1 MTILLLKKASE
12 VPYQALWIEVIVPKK
27 KNIFC
32 SILYRQ
38 HNNPDRFLKYI
49 DDKLEF
55 YTSKGNPVFV
65 LTDSN
70 IDLLRI
76 NSCNYAHDFLLSL
89 QSCSMLPTI
98 DKPTRIYRDSAT
110 LIDNIFVN
118 NFNDLVL
125 SGNVITDL
133 SDHFSQFC
141 IMHSTLTKNRLH
153 CSKIRDYS
161 RYDEASF
168 NKDISQIDWQALL
181 AQASN
186 DPNKQFS
193 TFYNRLNKLV
203 NKHAP
208 LKRLSKRKSKQFK
221 KPWITKGIK
230 IAIRKKNEYFIANK
244 HDKYILYRN
253 SIRSLTRASKKLY
266 YQSFFNQNLSNMKK
280 T

>member
-1 MTILLLKKASE
+1 MYTPTSQDGLGAVLYQKQKGSSRVIANASRTLTVYIRDDYDYFVVEKASE

-32 SILYRQ
+32 CILYRQ

-55 YTSKGNPVFV
+55 YTSEGNPVFV

-98 DKPTRIYRDSAT
+98 DKPTCIYRDSAT

-118 NFNDLVL
+118 NLNDLVL

-141 IMHSTLTKNRLH
+141 IMHSTLTKNRLLK
-153 CSKIRDYS
+153 SKITLATMRLYS
-161 RYDEASF
+161 TTIFYKLTGWPCSPKPAMIPTNSF
-168 NKDISQIDWQALL
+168 LL
-181 AQASN
+181 
-186 DPNKQFS
+186 
-193 TFYNRLNKLV
+193 
-203 NKHAP
+203 
-208 LKRLSKRKSKQFK
+208 
-221 KPWITKGIK
+221 
-230 IAIRKKNEYFIANK
+230 FI
-244 HDKYILYRN
+244 IG
-253 SIRSLTRASKKLY
+253 
-266 YQSFFNQNLSNMKK
+266 
-280 T
+280 

>member
-1 MTILLLKKASE
+1 MIILLLKK
-12 VPYQALWIEVIVPKK
+12 VPYQALWLEVIVPKK

-32 SILYRQ
+32 CILYRQ

-49 DDKLEF
+49 DNKLEF

-70 IDLLRI
+70 IYLLQT
-76 NSCNYAHDFLLSL
+76 NSCNYAHEFLLSL

-98 DKPTRIYRDSAT
+98 DKPTRIYSDSAT

-161 RYDEASF
+161 RYDEALF
-168 NKDISQIDWQALL
+168 NNDISQIDWQALL

-186 DPNKQFS
+186 DPMQQ
-193 TFYNRLNKLV
+193 TVFYFL
-203 NKHAP
+203 
-208 LKRLSKRKSKQFK
+208 
-221 KPWITKGIK
+221 
-230 IAIRKKNEYFIANK
+230 
-244 HDKYILYRN
+244 
-253 SIRSLTRASKKLY
+253 
-266 YQSFFNQNLSNMKK
+266 
-280 T
+280 

>member
-1 MTILLLKKASE
+1 MYIRDDYDYFVIEKASE
-12 VPYQALWIEVIVPKK
+12 VPYQALWIEVNVPKK

-32 SILYRQ
+32 CILYRQ

-70 IDLLRI
+70 IDLLQI

-98 DKPTRIYRDSAT
+98 DKPRIYRDSAT

-141 IMHSTLTKNRLH
+141 ITHSTLTKNRLH
-153 CSKIRDYS
+153 CSKI
-161 RYDEASF
+161 
-168 NKDISQIDWQALL
+168 
-181 AQASN
+181 
-186 DPNKQFS
+186 
-193 TFYNRLNKLV
+193 
-203 NKHAP
+203 
-208 LKRLSKRKSKQFK
+208 
-221 KPWITKGIK
+221 
-230 IAIRKKNEYFIANK
+230 
-244 HDKYILYRN
+244 
-253 SIRSLTRASKKLY
+253 
-266 YQSFFNQNLSNMKK
+266 
-280 T
+280 